1 MTVIFSCLWL
11 VSSIAWAKTL
21 SGVKTATD
29 VSLIQMLMS
38 ACRDEENLCE
48 TLEEPTWTNLNVSV
62 VCILSHQYG
71 YKQSL
76 QAIRTE
82 LESISISFANLC

>member
-1 MTVIFSCLWL
+1 MTVIFSGLWL

-29 VSLIQMLMS
+29 VGLIQMLMS

-48 TLEEPTWTNLNVSV
+48 TLQEPTWTSLNVSV
-62 VCILSHQYG
+62 VSDYILQYEFSKHG
-71 YKQSL
+71 FEATTADIDFIYYCPS
-76 QAIRTE
+76 
-82 LESISISFANLC
+82 